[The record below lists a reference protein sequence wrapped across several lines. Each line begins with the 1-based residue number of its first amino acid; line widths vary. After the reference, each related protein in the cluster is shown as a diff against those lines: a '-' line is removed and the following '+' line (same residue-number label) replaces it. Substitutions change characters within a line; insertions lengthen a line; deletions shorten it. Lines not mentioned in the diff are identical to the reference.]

1 MVDAATF
8 RASFPEFADTTKYPD
23 AQINFWIG
31 ISPVYLST
39 NIYTDAQTLDFVT
52 QLFVAHNITISR
64 LNQFTAQVGG
74 IPGAVAG
81 PTTSKTV
88 DKVGYASAAQL
99 VTLEN
104 GGAWNL
110 SQYGIQFLQIAR
122 MWGAGGAQLMP
133 SGSVL
138 RY

>member
-1 MVDAATF
+1 MIDAATF

-23 AQINFWIG
+23 SQINFWIG
-31 ISPVYLST
+31 ISPVYL
-39 NIYTDAQTLDFVT
+39 NPCVYTDQPTLDFVT
-52 QLFVAHNITISR
+52 QLFVAHNIS
-64 LNQFTAQVGG
+64 LSKLSQFAAAVGG
-74 IPGAVAG
+74 VPGEVKG

-88 DKVGYASAAQL
+88 DKVSYASAAQL

-110 SQYGIQFLQIAR
+110 TQYGIQFLQIAR
-122 MWGAGGAQLMP
+122 MWGAGGRQLMP
-133 SGSVL
+133 SGDSL